1 MRAIALVLSGM
12 ILIHEVADATVI
24 MDVSK
29 PADLKSQHSGDEGC
43 ESTISGCKITAAVL
57 K

>member
-1 MRAIALVLSGM
+1 MKAIALVLSGM

-29 PADLKSQHSGDEGC
+29 PADLKSQHCGKESC
-43 ESTISGCKITAAVL
+43 ELIISECKITAAVL